1 MIRTGKWV
9 GLAVSLLAF
18 LSAANA
24 RADEWNKKSVLTFS
38 QPFEVP
44 GRVLP
49 AGTYTFKLADLMN
62 DRHIVQIFNA
72 DGSQLIVTLMTVPDF
87 RLKTT
92 TDNLVR
98 FNEVPRG
105 SPEAIRAWFYPGNS
119 VGQEFVYPRAR
130 AEQLAKAANAVVP
143 AIAVADIADVN
154 VLRKAPIVAITPDA
168 QEVPVR
174 AAIETVADNHSQQG
188 ERAPTVG
195 PIGQSARNEQGART
209 TLPQTASM
217 RPMIVSFGALSIAIG
232 TLLMLFRKSSPASAP
247 QKP

>member
-1 MIRTGKWV
+1 MIRTVKFV
-9 GLAVSLLAF
+9 GLAVSVLAF
-18 LSAANA
+18 LSAADA
-24 RADEWNKKSVLTFS
+24 RADEWNKRSVLTFS

-49 AGTYTFKLADLMN
+49 AGTYTFKLADMMN

-72 DGSQLIVTLMTVPDF
+72 DGSQLIVTLMTVPDY
-87 RLKTT
+87 RLETT
-92 TDNLVR
+92 TDNVVK

-174 AAIETVADNHSQQG
+174 AAIETAPVPTVADNNGQQG

-195 PIGQSARNEQGART
+195 V
-209 TLPQTASM
+209 ASLD
-217 RPMIVSFGALSIAIG
+217 R
-232 TLLMLFRKSSPASAP
+232 TLLAR
-247 QKP
+247 